1 MFEIPSSGLE
11 NHASLKRRIALLE
24 EENAE
29 LVSKMIKTP
38 VHSYIREGRAIRR
51 LVSLTEPV
59 TDLIAEY
66 DRRAMLAE
74 DEDGI
79 EAVPSSDTE
88 KRTFRSY
95 KKLVQWCPSV
105 KTLMKVPN
113 QAYQLTATCQELKK
127 GADGARGDDANTL
140 KTLVATWLNE
150 QDPHPV
156 PLFIIGEK
164 RGRGFNHDVMGKL
177 LCPVDYDWFDPSIRD
192 AIRDYHPHYA
202 VTANMWP
209 TFLYRKGLYNAERP
223 LDGLFKGEL
232 LVKTF
237 RCIFTS
243 PSSTREDSEFDTEN
257 IDDQPRTRKTQ
268 KTARDIRTHR
278 CNVAGLLRMRS
289 VEPRTIAY
297 AAAQLRFALSS
308 ATTWN
313 LQDDNFDYEVFYN
326 NIVDWFEQPSQV
338 RAREIE
344 MILLWWNRS
353 VFGRHHTSTLQ
364 PQETEK
370 LSVSISMVISFMLMT
385 YDHPKQLEEA
395 HDAG

>member
-29 LVSKMIKTP
+29 LVSTMIK
-38 VHSYIREGRAIRR
+38 IL

-59 TDLIAEY
+59 TNLIAEY
-66 DRRAMLAE
+66 DRCAMLAE
-74 DEDGI
+74 DEDRI
-79 EAVPSSDTE
+79 EAVPLSDTE
-88 KRTFRSY
+88 KRTFQSY

-127 GADGARGDDANTL
+127 GADGVRGDDANTL
-140 KTLVATWLNE
+140 KTLVATWLNK

-164 RGRGFNHDVMGKL
+164 RGRGFNHDVTGSFFAHI
-177 LCPVDYDWFDPSIRD
+177 CD

-202 VTANMWP
+202 
-209 TFLYRKGLYNAERP
+209 GLYNAERP

-237 RCIFTS
+237 WCIFTS
-243 PSSTREDSEFDTEN
+243 PSSTREDSEFDMEN
-257 IDDQPRTRKTQ
+257 IDDQPCTHKTQ
-268 KTARDIRTHR
+268 KTACDICTRQ

-289 VEPRTIAY
+289 VEPRMIAY
-297 AAAQLRFALSS
+297 AAAQLCFALSS

-313 LQDDNFDYEVFYN
+313 LQDDNFNYEVFYN
-326 NIVDWFEQPSQV
+326 NFVDWFKQPLQV

-344 MILLWWNRS
+344 MILLWWNHS
-353 VFGRHHTSTLQ
+353 VFGRRHTSNLQ

-370 LSVSISMVISFMLMT
+370 LSVLISMVHVKFQPSVPDI
-385 YDHPKQLEEA
+385 PVP
-395 HDAG
+395 

>member
-24 EENAE
+24 EGNAE
-29 LVSKMIKTP
+29 LLTP
-38 VHSYIREGRAIRR
+38 DCVLTLTIAIRTPSVHSYIREGRAIRR

-66 DRRAMLAE
+66 DRCAMLAE

-113 QAYQLTATCQELKK
+113 QAYHQLKK
-127 GADGARGDDANTL
+127 DADGARGDDANTL

-150 QDPHPV
+150 QDSHPV

-164 RGRGFNHDVMGKL
+164 RGRGFNHDVTGKL
-177 LCPVDYDWFDPSIRD
+177 LCPVDYDWFDPSIHD

-209 TFLYRKGLYNAERP
+209 TFLYQKGLYNAEHP

-232 LVKTF
+232 LVK
-237 RCIFTS
+237 
-243 PSSTREDSEFDTEN
+243 
-257 IDDQPRTRKTQ
+257 PRTCKTQ
-268 KTARDIRTHR
+268 KTARDIRTRR
-278 CNVAGLLRMRS
+278 CNVAGLLRMWS

-297 AAAQLRFALSS
+297 AADQLHFALSS

-326 NIVDWFEQPSQV
+326 NIVDCEGTGN
-338 RAREIE
+338 REL
-344 MILLWWNRS
+344 LLWWNRS
-353 VFGRHHTSTLQ
+353 VFGRRHTSTLQ

-370 LSVSISMVISFMLMT
+370 LSVSISMV
-385 YDHPKQLEEA
+385 
-395 HDAG
+395 